1 MLKRIF
7 CSISA
12 FNISLILIGLMFLLP
27 FITIFHYLPIPSF
40 YAEWTAAALGLAA
53 ALPLLRTASWQTIEI
68 PQISLVFLGL
78 AAILGMQWMLGILHS
93 IQYALLTLSYLT
105 WGFLLVVLGGHLRHK
120 LGWEKLVTTLAWCLL
135 SAGVINACI
144 VVLQFVTRTGG
155 VIPLLPN
162 LSSYGA
168 LSQPNHFASF
178 AVLATAS
185 LVYLYAKGRL
195 SLSFFS
201 LILACFL
208 MMLSFSGS
216 RSSWFYLIAL
226 TTLAIVTQVNARKQ
240 QTACTATRSL
250 LRASLWLI
258 PAFALAQLFIYYFI
272 PNDLVNLPTERLVD
286 AANANSAS
294 ARLHIWYDSLRLFSQ
309 SPWLGVGAGNMR
321 AETFLLLDKP
331 SPMAFKLVFEHAHNL
346 FLHLL
351 AEMGIGAFLIVLVGL
366 ISWLRAFKWRA
377 LDLETWWLITL
388 LAVLGIHSMLEYP
401 LWFAYFLGI
410 TAVLLGAGDEK
421 TVSVSP
427 TEVVRNFAQ
436 SGLIVI
442 LLLGAVN
449 LGTMMIANIK
459 LENWVQQWANNS
471 VTSQEKEL
479 DWISKYSVLSPY
491 YELMSALSMTV
502 NLTDIDKKVSL
513 SQSVMR
519 FKPLRRVA
527 YQHALLL
534 QLQGD
539 HVNAAKQLNRALI
552 AYPSKP
558 EDILNAV
565 PLEYRPAY
573 LDLLYEVRP
582 TLRNKIDINQY

>member
-1 MLKRIF
+1 
-7 CSISA
+7 
-12 FNISLILIGLMFLLP
+12 
-27 FITIFHYLPIPSF
+27 
-40 YAEWTAAALGLAA
+40 
-53 ALPLLRTASWQTIEI
+53 
-68 PQISLVFLGL
+68 
-78 AAILGMQWMLGILHS
+78 
-93 IQYALLTLSYLT
+93 
-105 WGFLLVVLGGHLRHK
+105 
-120 LGWEKLVTTLAWCLL
+120 
-135 SAGVINACI
+135 
-144 VVLQFVTRTGG
+144 
-155 VIPLLPN
+155 
-162 LSSYGA
+162 
-168 LSQPNHFASF
+168 
-178 AVLATAS
+178 
-185 LVYLYAKGRL
+185 
-195 SLSFFS
+195 
-201 LILACFL
+201 
-208 MMLSFSGS
+208 MLSFSGS

-272 PNDLVNLPTERLVD
+272 PNELVNLPTERLVD

-471 VTSQEKEL
+471 VTSQEKDL

-539 HVNAAKQLNRALI
+539 HVNAAEQLNRALI